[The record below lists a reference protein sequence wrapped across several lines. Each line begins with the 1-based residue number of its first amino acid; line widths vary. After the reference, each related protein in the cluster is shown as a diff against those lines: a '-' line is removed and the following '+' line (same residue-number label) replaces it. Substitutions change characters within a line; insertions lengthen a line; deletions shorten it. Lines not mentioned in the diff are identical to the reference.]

1 MGLSRHTFMLLS
13 ELHWLRNCSFYFTP
27 LLQKRLAC
35 VASVSAWVRR
45 ESWEE
50 SKKRNDGGRG
60 GDTCIPILVDTRTK
74 YKQTNE
80 LTNVLMSLH
89 LSQATEFSARKW
101 LYVPHLK
108 ISQFRHLKR
117 IYTSTYNKPL
127 VAVFLRGKETV
138 NCRQVIGV

>member
-1 MGLSRHTFMLLS
+1 M
-13 ELHWLRNCSFYFTP
+13 EP
-27 LLQKRLAC
+27 KQK
-35 VASVSAWVRR
+35 
-45 ESWEE
+45 
-50 SKKRNDGGRG
+50 N
-60 GDTCIPILVDTRTK
+60 
-74 YKQTNE
+74 KQPNE
-80 LTNVLMSLH
+80 LTNGLMSLH

>member
-1 MGLSRHTFMLLS
+1 MGFLSKT
-13 ELHWLRNCSFYFTP
+13 
-27 LLQKRLAC
+27 
-35 VASVSAWVRR
+35 
-45 ESWEE
+45 
-50 SKKRNDGGRG
+50 
-60 GDTCIPILVDTRTK
+60 LVDTRTK
-74 YKQTNE
+74 NKQTNE
-80 LTNVLMSLH
+80 VTNGLMSLH

-101 LYVPHLK
+101 LYVPQLK